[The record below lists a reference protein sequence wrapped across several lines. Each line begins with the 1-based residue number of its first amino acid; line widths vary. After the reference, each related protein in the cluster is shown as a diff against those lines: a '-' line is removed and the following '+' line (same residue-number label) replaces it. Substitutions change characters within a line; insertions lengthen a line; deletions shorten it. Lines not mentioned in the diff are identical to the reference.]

1 MDAEMKGLRG
11 MMGDAE
17 AFSRAG
23 GKVLRAYQREVA
35 DAVIDSVIK
44 RRGLSFAVMFPRQSG
59 KNELQ
64 AQIEAY
70 LLLLYHTREV
80 EIVKISPT
88 WRPQAITAMRRLERV
103 LCFHPL
109 AREIGWSKENGYSY
123 RVDRARISFF
133 SGEPTANIVGAT
145 ASLLL
150 EVDEAQNVDIEK
162 YDTQIAPMAA
172 STDATRVFWGTA
184 WTADTL
190 LARELRA
197 ARAAETADGVRRA
210 FRREAEEI
218 GRIVPAYA
226 RFVAGQVALLG
237 REHPSVRT
245 QYFSEEIDARG
256 GLFSAERIL
265 YAQGEHAWLEAP
277 RAGESYV
284 FLIDVGGEAS
294 QEDEAERRRHDSTAL
309 AVVALERAHGAP
321 RFRLV
326 HLWEWQGVGQPELLE
341 RITALARAWNARR
354 LVVDATGLG
363 AGLAAGLER
372 ALPGRVTRFVFSA
385 ASKSQLGWDFLGL
398 IESKRF
404 HLPVDSPSDEGHLV
418 ARLRAQ
424 MRACEAEVGAGPG
437 KPLRWEVPARAKA
450 ADGTPLHDDLLV
462 AAALTAL
469 LDGMDLPAPGP
480 GLLVRRRD
488 ALEEMD
494 AERGW

>member
-11 MMGDAE
+11 MLGDAE

-197 ARAAETADGVRRA
+197 AKAPRPPTGCGAPSAGKRRRSGASCPPTPALWPGRWRSWGASIRPCARSIFRKRSTRAAGCFRQSGSYMRRA
-210 FRREAEEI
+210 STPGWKRR
-218 GRIVPAYA
+218 
-226 RFVAGQVALLG
+226 
-237 REHPSVRT
+237 
-245 QYFSEEIDARG
+245 
-256 GLFSAERIL
+256 
-265 YAQGEHAWLEAP
+265 
-277 RAGESYV
+277 
-284 FLIDVGGEAS
+284 
-294 QEDEAERRRHDSTAL
+294 
-309 AVVALERAHGAP
+309 
-321 RFRLV
+321 
-326 HLWEWQGVGQPELLE
+326 
-341 RITALARAWNARR
+341 
-354 LVVDATGLG
+354 
-363 AGLAAGLER
+363 
-372 ALPGRVTRFVFSA
+372 GRV
-385 ASKSQLGWDFLGL
+385 
-398 IESKRF
+398 
-404 HLPVDSPSDEGHLV
+404 
-418 ARLRAQ
+418 RA
-424 MRACEAEVGAGPG
+424 MFF
-437 KPLRWEVPARAKA
+437 
-450 ADGTPLHDDLLV
+450 
-462 AAALTAL
+462 
-469 LDGMDLPAPGP
+469 
-480 GLLVRRRD
+480 
-488 ALEEMD
+488 
-494 AERGW
+494 